1 MGVPSPKVKT
11 VRHPFGY
18 KVRDAFPNARLR
30 QGFEGGAVY
39 LAERGGKPYIIVDD
53 GTMTDFLGEEDTALL
68 EQLVQV
74 IEFDCEQ
81 EREAYL
87 REQYGGA
94 GRSTGGGTDGAKLI

>member
-1 MGVPSPKVKT
+1 MKT
-11 VRHPFGY
+11 ARHPLGY
-18 KVRDAFPNARLR
+18 KVLDAFPNARLR

-39 LAERGGKPYIIVDD
+39 LAERDGKPYIIVDE
-53 GTMTDFLGEEDTALL
+53 GTMADFLDEED

-87 REQYGGA
+87 REQC
-94 GRSTGGGTDGAKLI
+94 GRCRKFDERRD